1 MGIRDAQGALGGCLR
16 WLGREWRVLGVRVE
30 GAWDG
35 NGECSGTGGCL
46 RVAGAGMEGA
56 QGEPGGCSEQEQR
69 VLGMSEGCSG

>member
-1 MGIRDAQGALGGCLR
+1 M
-16 WLGREWRVLGVRVE
+16 LGVRVE

-46 RVAGAGMEGA
+46 RWLGQEWRVLGVRVEGA